1 MCLGA
6 ASDNTDTADEQHVEH
21 RPDLRGKGVMA
32 MARHT
37 KKHAKASMPNRVREV
52 LLSLGALAGLVSII
66 IFIAG
71 LAFGITPLIFRSGSM
86 SPTIDT
92 GALAFARTV
101 PASEVLVG
109 DIVSVSD
116 SQGTRITH
124 RVESID
130 QQGNNLAV
138 AQLRGDANPI
148 ADPDPYVITEADRVF
163 FSINRLG
170 YVAVWLSGPSGLV
183 LGAIAVGGL
192 LYIAFRRRE
201 ASDAEEP
208 QRDRQDIR
216 GDSHALKAIVALAT
230 VGLTVVGV
238 SQIGGTKAGYT
249 DTATAT
255 SIQFGTAATFPTSP
269 STASCAVNFALVV
282 PVAVT
287 ITWPATVGSSYRL
300 IARDSNGSLLGSNDY
315 TATSTTGSMRY
326 GSGGTTVAFPL
337 IVGTY
342 NIEIHGLSGTSV
354 TPSYSGYQFSILV
367 GLLYS
372 CGGPISGTSAL
383 SRSAAP
389 ALAADAPSTPTTAV
403 TSTTASSTT
412 PTTTLA
418 PAVTTTSTTAPST
431 TTSTTAPSTTTSSPA
446 TTTAPQTT
454 TATTTT
460 TTTTTT
466 VPPTTTTPSEVPVDA
481 PATTTGLSAQKLS
494 TSTGTVVS
502 VSNSSGTEVYR
513 GTVDSDAV
521 LHWLTGTDQ
530 LYVITPSGVAV
541 IDTSTGVWA
550 ESPTPSEL
558 PDEIKAL
565 VP

>member
-1 MCLGA
+1 
-6 ASDNTDTADEQHVEH
+6 
-21 RPDLRGKGVMA
+21 
-32 MARHT
+32 
-37 KKHAKASMPNRVREV
+37 MPNRVREV

-216 GDSHALKAIVALAT
+216 GGDSHALKAIVALAT

-431 TTSTTAPSTTTSSPA
+431 TTSSPA

-454 TATTTT
+454 TATT

-494 TSTGTVVS
+494 TASGTVVS
-502 VSNSSGTEVYR
+502 VSNSSGAEVYR
-513 GTVDSDAV
+513 GPVDSDAV

-530 LYVITPSGVAV
+530 LYVITTGGVTV

-550 ESPTPSEL
+550 ESPAPSEL

>member
-1 MCLGA
+1 
-6 ASDNTDTADEQHVEH
+6 
-21 RPDLRGKGVMA
+21 

-183 LGAIAVGGL
+183 LGAITVGGL
-192 LYIAFRRRE
+192 LYIAFRPRKRPDE
-201 ASDAEEP
+201 GEP
-208 QRDRQDIR
+208 SLDRQDAH
-216 GDSHALKAIVALAT
+216 GDSHAFKAIVALAT
-230 VGLTVVGV
+230 VGLTVVGA

-431 TTSTTAPSTTTSSPA
+431 TTSSPA

-454 TATTTT
+454 TA
-460 TTTTTT
+460 TTTT

-494 TSTGTVVS
+494 TASGTVVS
-502 VSNSSGTEVYR
+502 VSNSSGAEVYR
-513 GTVDSDAV
+513 GPVDSDAV

-530 LYVITPSGVAV
+530 LYVITTGGVTV

-550 ESPTPSEL
+550 ESPAPSEL